1 MGLGMHMKP
10 IPSLSFEIHPPDMC
24 IYRICSPWG
33 ADQGWKSRCK
43 QGMAIICSN
52 VYSNSNW
59 ENDNH
64 PISHEILCDSKRDAG
79 DGNFSPLTPP
89 SRKKAFS
96 LVFRAAPCLSFVGA
110 GQMSRSAAE
119 GQQAAKNPSLLVLPT
134 GKPTWLWKITMFWI
148 YIKYQRLI
156 SVAMFNYQKNPED
169 IALGVWFG
177 AMSGSYQE
185 EYHHGASKNRN
196 HTRSADPLTI
206 GWTWGLPPHYLGVPE
221 IDQKLITAWNV
232 AFNVHLYVCLTS
244 YFISSYIASNWDF
257 EGLASWLA
265 NKIGLVT
272 GSTPQGG
279 GGSFKNRKPIGEVG
293 CCESRM
299 AERIH
304 WWTERWLELCFL
316 EWLQWLQWSP
326 HLQLLDVVWCS
337 AAVVVVVM

>member
-1 MGLGMHMKP
+1 MKP
-10 IPSLSFEIHPPDMC
+10 IPSLSFEIHPQICVFIESVHLGAPIKGGNQDVNRGWRSFVQMFTA
-24 IYRICSPWG
+24 IRIGKMIIIQSAMRFYVVLSG
-33 ADQGWKSRCK
+33 M
-43 QGMAIICSN
+43 QGMEFQS
-52 VYSNSNW
+52 
-59 ENDNH
+59 
-64 PISHEILCDSKRDAG
+64 
-79 DGNFSPLTPP
+79 LTPP

-221 IDQKLITAWNV
+221 IDQKLITA
-232 AFNVHLYVCLTS
+232 
-244 YFISSYIASNWDF
+244 
-257 EGLASWLA
+257 
-265 NKIGLVT
+265 
-272 GSTPQGG
+272 
-279 GGSFKNRKPIGEVG
+279 
-293 CCESRM
+293 
-299 AERIH
+299 
-304 WWTERWLELCFL
+304 
-316 EWLQWLQWSP
+316 
-326 HLQLLDVVWCS
+326 
-337 AAVVVVVM
+337 